1 MADRTRA
8 LTRCGIALLVAAS
21 ITTLAAQSRPNF
33 ADHPLV
39 GSWFGK
45 AVQLCPAGVA
55 PAACAGG
62 NPAVVLFMTPTVA
75 ADGTFLGNDSLDL
88 LSPPL
93 GPHTT
98 AHGGWIPTSRNGFR
112 ADYVLMLGTFP
123 KQVQPTIS
131 AVRFRWAGE
140 VISADT
146 AVGFVNA
153 YFQPPLP
160 LTWSRLSPGEF
171 PGLPREADAL
181 VTSPPQFYTD
191 PGDCRGPACPLV
203 FKFTIK
209 RVRP

>member
-1 MADRTRA
+1 MAARRVVGW
-8 LTRCGIALLVAAS
+8 CGAGVLAASWVAA
-21 ITTLAAQSRPNF
+21 LAAQARPNYG
-33 ADHPLV
+33 DHPLV

-55 PAACAGG
+55 PAACGAG
-62 NPAVVLFMTPTVA
+62 NPALVLFMTPTVA

-98 AHGGWIPTSRNGFR
+98 AHGEWVPTSRTGFR

-123 KQVQPTIS
+123 KPLQPTVS
-131 AVRFRWAGE
+131 AARFRWAGE
-140 VISADT
+140 VIDAGT
-146 AVGFVNA
+146 AIGYVNA
-153 YFQPPLP
+153 YFQPPVP
-160 LTWSRLSPGEF
+160 LTWSRLSRDEF
-171 PGLPREADAL
+171 PAFPREADGL

-191 PGDCRGPACPLV
+191 PGDCRGSGCPLV